1 MKKYLLLLLLTLSI
15 FVNAQ
20 KVERDY
26 YEGNMHKVETEWEE
40 MEDNK
45 DKRDFFVMLLG
56 TKTPTDKYYF
66 LMFQPYSYGNFT
78 FDVGSKLL
86 MKTFDD
92 TVYTKECTGATPTK
106 KQFVQIFMVP
116 ATRYFATVSYL
127 VSEEELNSFINNG
140 IKKLR
145 FQVTGETFEYE
156 YKKDKIG
163 KYLKKA
169 KENID
174 SALEKQ
180 TSFDADF

>member
-1 MKKYLLLLLLTLSI
+1 MKNIFVFLLSALPLLT
-15 FVNAQ
+15 NAQ

-26 YEGNMHKVETEWEE
+26 YDGDMHKVETEWEE
-40 MEDNK
+40 VEDNK

-56 TKTPTDKYYF
+56 TKTPTDRYYY

-78 FDVGSKLL
+78 FNKGSKLL

-92 TVYTKECTGATPTK
+92 TVYTKECIIAGVTK

-116 ATRYFATVSYL
+116 ATRYFATVTYP
-127 VSEEELNSFINNG
+127 VTEEELNSFIENG

-169 KENID
+169 KENVD
-174 SALEKQ
+174 NALEKQ
-180 TSFDADF
+180 KSFDSDF